1 MIATSVDRTR
11 YFAWKRFGFLLPLM
25 LPALPAEAWWL
36 AHRGWLSADAAPWL
50 GVVMIFAVL
59 PLLDLV
65 VGSDTVNPA
74 DDESLALAR
83 DPYYRALL
91 LLCVPA
97 QLASLAFGAWA
108 FVHWELS
115 PLGQGGWILS
125 VGSVTGSIAINVAHE
140 LIHKYSRVD
149 QWAGGILLS
158 SAAYPGFKIEH
169 IRGHHV
175 DIGTPK
181 DNTTAR
187 FGQPLYAYLAVAF
200 GTNYV
205 KAWRFERKRLAALGL
220 PAWHWRNELLW
231 WYALTAVIAAACY
244 ALGGVAG
251 VVFFVAQAI
260 VGIGLL
266 ETVNYIEHYG
276 LERKRLP
283 DGRYE
288 PVGVLH
294 SWDSSSR
301 LTNFY
306 LFQLQR
312 HADHHKYARRPYQI
326 LRHTREAPQLPAGYS
341 AMILLALAPPLWFR
355 VMNPR
360 AEAARRR
367 AG

>member
-1 MIATSVDRTR
+1 MTADVQRSRHL
-11 YFAWKRFGFLLPLM
+11 AWKRLGFLLPLT

-36 AHRGWLSADAAPWL
+36 AHRGVLAPDVAAWL
-50 GVVMIFAVL
+50 GVVVIFALL

-65 VGSDTVNPA
+65 VGNDTVNPT
-74 DDESLALAR
+74 DEESLALGR
-83 DPYYRALL
+83 DAYYRALL
-91 LLCVPA
+91 LLCVPL
-97 QLASLAFGAWA
+97 QLASVAFGVWA
-108 FVHWELS
+108 FNHWDLS
-115 PLGQGGWILS
+115 PLGQLGWVLS

-140 LIHKYSRVD
+140 LIHKYSHVD
-149 QWAGGILLS
+149 QWAGGVLLA

-187 FGQPLYAYLAVAF
+187 FGQPLYAYLWIAF
-200 GTNYV
+200 ATNFL
-205 KAWRFERKRLAALGL
+205 KAWRFERERLAALGL
-220 PAWHWRNELLW
+220 PAWHRRNELLW
-231 WYALTAVIAAACY
+231 WYGLTLLLGAASY
-244 ALGGVAG
+244 ALGGTAG
-251 VVFFVAQAI
+251 VAFFAAQAV

-276 LERKRLP
+276 LERKRLA

-288 PVGVLH
+288 PVSVRH

-326 LRHTREAPQLPAGYS
+326 LRHTPEAPQLPAGYS
-341 AMILLALAPPLWFR
+341 AMILLALVPPLWFR

-367 AG
+367 AA